1 MKFVASEFV
10 ISEKILAYAFVI
22 FYKFKVNTLSAKA
35 CFLKIKIDTPFEPN
49 LFKTSTSFLHL
60 GKSEKF
66 IFIFLKINIK
76 YMQRFYYFKS
86 RI

>member
-10 ISEKILAYAFVI
+10 ISEKILAYAVVI

-66 IFIFLKINIK
+66 IFIFLKN
-76 YMQRFYYFKS
+76 
-86 RI
+86 